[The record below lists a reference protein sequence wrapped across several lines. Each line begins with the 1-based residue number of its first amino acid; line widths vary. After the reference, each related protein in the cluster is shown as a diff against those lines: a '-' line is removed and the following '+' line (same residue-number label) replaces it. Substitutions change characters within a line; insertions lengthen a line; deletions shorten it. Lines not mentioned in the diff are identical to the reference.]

1 MHDQPRYRPLAAS
14 PFFGDGRSARPL
26 VQGTVARGHLRTDT
40 RYYQGKDGQE
50 FSTEFPMK
58 LTRELL
64 VRGQQRYDIYCAP
77 CHSRTGDGEGMVV
90 QRGFRHPPTFHQ
102 ERLYNQPVG
111 HFYDVITN
119 GFGAMASYAS
129 RVPVDD
135 RWAIVAYIRALQLA
149 RNATVQDV
157 PPAERSK
164 LESAPP
170 RQEPPPAQT
179 PIENTPARPPG
190 QITPGG
196 PAQPLP
202 GADIPPPPG
211 AKGRPKGAKG
221 GPTGTEG
228 RPK

>member
-1 MHDQPRYRPLAAS
+1 MHDQPRYRPLAGS
-14 PFFGDGRSARPL
+14 QFFGDGRSARPL
-26 VQGTVARGHLRTDT
+26 VQGTVARGHLRIDT

-64 VRGQQRYDIYCAP
+64 VRGRQRYDIYCAP
-77 CHSRTGDGEGMVV
+77 CHGRTGDGEGMVV

-135 RWAIVAYIRALQLA
+135 RWAIVAYLRALQLA
-149 RNATVQDV
+149 RNATIQDV
-157 PPAERSK
+157 PPEARSI
-164 LESAPP
+164 LDSTPP
-170 RQEPPPAQT
+170 RQEPRPGQT

-190 QITPGG
+190 QITPG
-196 PAQPLP
+196 
-202 GADIPPPPG
+202 
-211 AKGRPKGAKG
+211 
-221 GPTGTEG
+221 TEG
-228 RPK
+228 RPR